1 MTDRTSNSITTIGA
15 CVVLF
20 AAIAALYG
28 LGSAII
34 GAFYGLDAK
43 YGAALVAAAG
53 TVIVSVFSVVVSRYL
68 EARATIRKELR
79 EKKIPVYEDLISFM
93 FKILMASKTGKEVSE
108 KEMIQFMSDFTQR
121 SMVWAADDVLNAW
134 IKFRGASI
142 DEAAMKANPF
152 ELMFI
157 YEDLIRAIRKDL
169 GHKNKDL
176 TKGKLLS
183 LFVNDIANY
192 VDAQGNIKLP
202 AAIGTEQND
211 EPKSCVTVQGK
222 GNLTDTTRLS

>member
-1 MTDRTSNSITTIGA
+1 M
-15 CVVLF
+15 LL

-28 LGSAII
+28 LGHAFISA
-34 GAFYGLDAK
+34 FSGLDAK

-53 TVIVSVFSVVVSRYL
+53 TVIVSVMSVVVSRYL
-68 EARATIRKELR
+68 ETRATIRKELR

-93 FKILMASKTGKEVSE
+93 FKILMATKTGKEVTE
-108 KEMIQFMSDFTQR
+108 QEMIEFMSDYTQR

-142 DEAAMKANPF
+142 DESEINRNPF
-152 ELMFI
+152 ALMFI

-183 LFVNDIANY
+183 LFINDIANY
-192 VDAQGNIKLP
+192 VDAEGNIKLP
-202 AAIGTEQND
+202 ANIASEQND
-211 EPKSCVTVQGK
+211 APEP
-222 GNLTDTTRLS
+222 R